1 MGIKIKF
8 FVVAVSTLTLLAS
21 CAVTTKM
28 TEGSSETFANTTEAS
43 SKFTSSTFPRGDD
56 DEDSANATEY
66 IRINMARLRAN
77 MAVGQGEYLSNLA
90 VLLDIHESKRPAF
103 FQMTKTKFDVLFSSP
118 KTPAEELLGKL
129 YIEISHMPVT

>member
-1 MGIKIKF
+1 MGIKIKI
-8 FVVAVSTLTLLAS
+8 FVVAISTLTLLAS
-21 CAVTTKM
+21 CGVTTKM
-28 TEGSSETFANTTEAS
+28 TEGTSETIANTSEAS

-56 DEDSANATEY
+56 DDSENATEY
-66 IRINMARLRAN
+66 IRINMARLRAD

-118 KTPAEELLGKL
+118 KTPTEELLGKL
-129 YIEISHMPVT
+129 YMEISHMPVT